1 MLSQE
6 KRSIELNG
14 KSNYWIYWVW
24 IRGERERDPFGK
36 KEIDPTP
43 LVFVSR

>member
-24 IRGERERDPFGK
+24 IRGERERETLLEK
-36 KEIDPTP
+36 RK
-43 LVFVSR
+43 